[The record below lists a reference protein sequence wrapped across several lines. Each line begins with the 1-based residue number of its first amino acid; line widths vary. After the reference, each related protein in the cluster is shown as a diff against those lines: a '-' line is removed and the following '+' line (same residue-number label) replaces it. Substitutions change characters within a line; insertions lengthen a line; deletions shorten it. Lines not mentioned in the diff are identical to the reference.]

1 MTNNYFK
8 WILQRPFFVSGLA
21 LLLIMLITLGST
33 KLTFRSDDRVF
44 FSSANPELLALENFE
59 SRYGRED
66 SIIFVV
72 TALQDD
78 LFTVDHLQAINQ
90 LTENSWQM
98 PHVKRVDSV
107 TNFQRV
113 SAQGDEVVIDHLA
126 RAGDELTQQ
135 QAIELKQAALQEP
148 LLTGRLLTW
157 DARVGLVVVQFR
169 LNDDMQGDK
178 AAELMQIARTMAQTF
193 RQQHTGLDLHLS
205 GSLALDNAFGEA
217 SSQDGMFLTPLMFT
231 LIVAMIAIIFR
242 NTAVVFVSL
251 LVITGAIGCAM
262 GMAGLLNIPLSS
274 PSVSAPFIILTLA
287 TADCIHLAAAL
298 FRHSQQQPGLEKSQL
313 IAQALKSTFRPITMT
328 SLTTAVGFFS
338 LTFSESPPFAHLGI
352 IAGMGVLFAWL
363 LTLSL
368 FPAMLNLLPWKAEK
382 QTRLIPPHW
391 WQTLHGFIEQRAG
404 LILIV
409 ILTTG
414 VVAGGLAFKNNLDD
428 RYVEYFDVS
437 FDFRTHT
444 DYLNQ
449 KLGGFY
455 NLEYSIDAG
464 EADGIAKVDYLQ
476 QLDAFADWLRQQP
489 GVTHVASISDI
500 MRMIHRAMNGGDVEN
515 YRLPNNRIQASQ
527 YLLLYEMSLPMGLN
541 LREQI
546 TTDKSQS
553 RMTVSLQDLSTQEVL
568 SLVERAEHWVKLNAP
583 ALQKSATATGT
594 TVLFSHIGQRN
605 IEQMLVGTF
614 MALFLISL
622 VLFILFKSLIL
633 GCVAIITN
641 LIPPLAALGGWA
653 ILVGEVGMAVATI
666 AAVTLGIVVD
676 DTIHFLEAAQ
686 RARRS
691 GADTSE
697 AVLQALQFSGPG
709 IAATS
714 IILAAGFACLAF
726 SGFQI
731 NAWTGLMT
739 AVVICVALIF
749 DFLFLPSVLIK
760 VRSWK

>member
-1 MTNNYFK
+1 MLNNYFK
-8 WILQRPFFVSGLA
+8 WILQQPWFVSCVA
-21 LLLIMLITLGST
+21 LLLITLITLGSS
-33 KLTFRSDDRVF
+33 KLTFRSDDRIF
-44 FSSANPELLALENFE
+44 FSTANPELLALEKFE

-72 TALQDD
+72 TALQGD
-78 LFTVDHLQAINQ
+78 LFTVDHLQAINH

-113 SAQGDEVVIDHLA
+113 SAQGDDVVIDHLA
-126 RAGDELTQQ
+126 RAGDLLSPQ
-135 QAIELKQAALQEP
+135 QAIELKQVALQEP
-148 LLTGRLLTW
+148 LLTGRLLTR

-193 RQQHTGLDLHLS
+193 RHNYTDLNLHLS

-217 SSQDGMFLTPLMFT
+217 STQDGMFLTPLMFA
-231 LIVAMIAIIFR
+231 LIVAMITFIFR
-242 NTAVVFVSL
+242 NYAVVLVSL

-262 GMAGLLNIPLSS
+262 GMAGWLNIPLSS

-287 TADCIHLAAAL
+287 TADCIHLATAI
-298 FRHSQQQPGLEKSQL
+298 FRNAQQQPALEKSLL
-313 IAQALKSTFRPITMT
+313 IAQALRSTFRPITMT

-352 IAGMGVLFAWL
+352 IAGMGVLFAWA

-368 FPAMLNLLPWKAEK
+368 FPAMLKLLPWKTEK
-382 QTRLIPPHW
+382 QTMLIPPHW
-391 WQTLHGFIEQRAG
+391 WQALHGFIEQRAG
-404 LILIV
+404 LILIA

-414 VVAGGLAFKNNLDD
+414 IVIGGLAFKNNLDD
-428 RYVEYFDVS
+428 RYVEYFDNS

-449 KLGGFY
+449 NLGGFY
-455 NLEYSIDAG
+455 NLEYSIDSG
-464 EADGIAKVDYLQ
+464 EADGIARVDYLQ
-476 QLDAFADWLRQQP
+476 QLDAFANWLRQQP
-489 GVTHVASISDI
+489 GVTHVAAISDI
-500 MRMIHRAMNGGDVEN
+500 MRMINRAMNGGDAKN
-515 YRLPNNRIQASQ
+515 YSLPNNRIQASQ

-553 RMTVSLQDLSTQEVL
+553 RMTVSLQNLSTQDVL
-568 SLVERAEHWVKLNAP
+568 SLVEHAEQWVKQNAP

-653 ILVGEVGMAVATI
+653 LLVGEVGMAVATI

-686 RARRS
+686 RARHS
-691 GADTSE
+691 GADTSQ

-714 IILAAGFACLAF
+714 IILAAGFACLTF

-739 AVVICVALIF
+739 AVVICIALVF